1 MWQKDHIARRT
12 DEKRLGPRAG
22 MPAES
27 AAMKVI
33 MLPCVE
39 GGIGHISRTATLAR
53 ALQRIDPSVEIE
65 YVLDTVRLR
74 PLNIEMT
81 EQMGFRPRLLPPITR
96 ANRDAVVRD
105 CLGNADIIVDDT
117 ARYLLPLR
125 ACVPQ
130 AAWVSIPIPPVG
142 DELFGDW
149 PFMKQMDAI
158 IWAYAPLVALPPEL
172 SLVEDK
178 IVKTGPFLDL
188 ASVPG
193 KAEAR
198 ARLGMAPGDPA
209 ILYAVRSFPFGR
221 EFGGRVL
228 RGLYNAAEALRRD
241 SHPGLTLHLLAV
253 RDEGELRDVL
263 QLTGE
268 WPDWVRLKG
277 VISQEE
283 ALSHIRAADIAIG
296 EGTSTMHEAAALG
309 TPMVLVPG
317 PISETLLLA
326 EALGR
331 EKAAHAFMPE
341 DIGSEGLEAAFR
353 AILGNAEATATMT
366 GRARSLVT
374 GGGGVEAAA
383 RLVLDIGRR
392 AGAYADHRFRRPV
405 PAEMRRYGSS
415 SD

>member
-1 MWQKDHIARRT
+1 
-12 DEKRLGPRAG
+12 
-22 MPAES
+22 
-27 AAMKVI
+27 

-53 ALQRIDPSVEIE
+53 VLLRMDHSIEIE

-74 PLNIEMT
+74 PLNVEMT

-96 ANRDAVVRD
+96 ANRDSVVRD
-105 CLGNADIIVDDT
+105 CLGDADIIIDDT

-125 ACVPQ
+125 ACVPN
-130 AAWVSIPIPPVG
+130 AAWISIPIPPVG

-149 PFMKQMDAI
+149 PLMKQMDAI

-178 IVKTGPFLDL
+178 VVKTGPFLDL
-188 ASVPG
+188 AAVPS

-198 ARLGMAPGDPA
+198 ARLGMAPGEPT
-209 ILYAVRSFPFGR
+209 ILYAVRNFPFGR
-221 EFGGRVL
+221 EFGSRVL
-228 RGLYNAAEALRRD
+228 RGLYSAAEALRRG
-241 SHPGLTLHLLAV
+241 SHPGLKLHLLAV

-268 WPDWVRLKG
+268 LPDWVRLRG

-283 ALSHIRAADIAIG
+283 ALLHIRAADIAIG

-331 EKAAHAFMPE
+331 EKAAYAFMPE
-341 DIGSEGLEAAFR
+341 EIESQGFEAAFR
-353 AILGNAEATATMT
+353 AILGNAQATAAMT
-366 GRARSLVT
+366 GAAMSLIT

-383 RLVLDIGRR
+383 RLVLEIGGR
-392 AGAYADHRFRRPV
+392 AGASTGQRIQRPV
-405 PAEMRRYGSS
+405 SAELRRHGAS